1 MFAIIRLVRKPLQP
15 ERLYVDFDGFFA
27 ACEEQAEPRL
37 RGRPIGVVPFA
48 DAVHSCVIAGNELAK
63 RNGVR
68 TGTSITEARRL
79 CPGVALVAQQPDL
92 YVRVQ
97 QRIVAAI
104 LDVLPIDAICS
115 IDELVASIEDRDSP
129 VAIAQHVKRRVRDA
143 VGDRITCSIG
153 CAPNRWLAKIA
164 ADLDKPNGLT
174 VLSPSELPDR
184 LLDLDIKELPGVG
197 KRMRDR
203 LKQAGL
209 ASIEELWQAEPGWLR
224 SVWGSVAG
232 ARLWYALHGYAVEP
246 PRTQRRSI
254 GHGRV
259 LPPEQRNVQTARGL
273 ARQLVVKAARR
284 LRREGFLAQRLTLSA
299 DCLNAPSWSSA
310 GPLAQA
316 NDDFAC
322 LGALGALWARLAATR
337 GGATVFHMTVSID
350 RLSPAR
356 ARQLEMFDTGDRRGA
371 TLSSAVD
378 AINRRY
384 CRTVVGYG
392 NCGSPGGYTGAKI
405 AYGRIPDWEDFQ

>member
-1 MFAIIRLVRKPLQP
+1 MWSLHKPIKP

-27 ACEEQAEPRL
+27 SCEEQADPRL
-37 RGRPIGVVPFA
+37 QGRPIGVIPFA
-48 DAVHSCVIAGNELAK
+48 DAVHSCVIAANALAK
-63 RNGVR
+63 RSGIR
-68 TGTSITEARRL
+68 TGTSIAEACRL
-79 CPGVALVAQQPDL
+79 CPGLALVAQQPDL

-97 QRIVAAI
+97 QRIVSAV
-104 LDVLPIDAICS
+104 LDVLPIDAVCS

-129 VAIAQHVKRRVRDA
+129 VAIAQQVKRRVRDA

-174 VLSPSELPDR
+174 VLFPSELPCR
-184 LLDLDIKELPGVG
+184 LLDLDIEELPGVG
-197 KRMRDR
+197 KRMSVR

-209 ASIEELWQAEPGWLR
+209 ASIKELWQAEPGRLR

-232 ARLWYALHGYAVEP
+232 VRLWYALHGYAVEAP
-246 PRTQRRSI
+246 STRRSSI

-259 LPPEQRNVQTARGL
+259 LPPGERSIEAARPL
-273 ARQLVVKAARR
+273 ARQLTVKAARR
-284 LRREGFLAQRLTLSA
+284 VRRSGLVARRLWLGV
-299 DCLNAPSWSSA
+299 DCLNAPSWSA
-310 GPLAQA
+310 DGPLAQA
-316 NDDFAC
+316 NDDLAC
-322 LGALGALWARLAATR
+322 LGALDALWARLAAAR
-337 GGATVFHMTVSID
+337 GGATLFRLAVSID

-356 ARQLEMFDTGDRRGA
+356 VRQLELFDTGNRRGA
-371 TLSSAVD
+371 VLSSAVD

-405 AYGRIPDWEDFQ
+405 AYGRIPELEDFQ